1 VVLFSSY
8 LLYGMIRPWVSHTWR
23 REIESVG
30 LEEDGHPDDDDDDED
45 ESDDSPVPP
54 ESDKP

>member
-1 VVLFSSY
+1 
-8 LLYGMIRPWVSHTWR
+8 MIRPWVSHAWR

-30 LEEDGHPDDDDDDED
+30 LEEDGRPDDDED